1 MSVSALFLLS
11 SISFVITA
19 QAQQCSIPAG
29 RQNMHLKDAYI
40 LKDTFEDGST
50 VAFTCNIGYTSA
62 GGSGSIKCSAG
73 IWTPVQLTCE
83 RKNCGALEEVTNGD
97 ISYPQGTQFGDK
109 ALITCNTGHRLVGK
123 SEIRCG
129 DQGWMDR
136 MPVCEVVRCLQP
148 GGTANGMFNPQKE
161 VYTYREV
168 VQYSCNNGYTLSG
181 SKEITCEKNGNFK
194 PSPPSCI
201 WVQCKDPVI
210 PNAEY
215 IDGSRPPHRYKATV
229 IYNCKPG
236 YKMIGQATLTCNI
249 NSQWWPKIP
258 VCTSNGNSVV
268 VGLVGGL
275 VSITVLLVQ
284 NYWM

>member
-148 GGTANGMFNPQKE
+148 GGTANG
-161 VYTYREV
+161 
-168 VQYSCNNGYTLSG
+168 
-181 SKEITCEKNGNFK
+181 
-194 PSPPSCI
+194 
-201 WVQCKDPVI
+201 VQCKDPVI